1 MVVEAETGSDEQ
13 AKYKANAHA
22 CRRLWAF
29 AKKES
34 LGWDAA
40 SLEGLPYQT
49 CRSACVAPPSSGK
62 VRRLSGGGLQG
73 WEKPT

>member
-29 AKKES
+29 AKNDIFTPKM
-34 LGWDAA
+34 LN
-40 SLEGLPYQT
+40 
-49 CRSACVAPPSSGK
+49 
-62 VRRLSGGGLQG
+62 
-73 WEKPT
+73 

>member
-29 AKKES
+29 AKNTPKFKTFN
-34 LGWDAA
+34 
-40 SLEGLPYQT
+40 LEPG
-49 CRSACVAPPSSGK
+49 
-62 VRRLSGGGLQG
+62 
-73 WEKPT
+73 